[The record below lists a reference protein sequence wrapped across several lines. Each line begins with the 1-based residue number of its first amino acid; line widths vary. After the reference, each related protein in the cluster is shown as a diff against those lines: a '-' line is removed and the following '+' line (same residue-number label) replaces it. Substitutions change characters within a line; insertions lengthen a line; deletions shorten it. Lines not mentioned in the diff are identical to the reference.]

1 MLFINILCSL
11 LSKLNVSYLYN
22 SLYSLTFLMPALSR
36 FIINLS
42 KVLFV
47 ENTILFELV
56 IIFSLPFQLA
66 PASLSGNGCS
76 NATILYWKAV
86 FPYFFLCIGLTLIS
100 IGLSNK
106 YVYMKEDMVKSN
118 FISGVLVIIF
128 SLLKI
133 FGVI

>member
-1 MLFINILCSL
+1 MKKDNKTNNKINDYNIL
-11 LSKLNVSYLYN
+11 Y
-22 SLYSLTFLMPALSR
+22 
-36 FIINLS
+36 INLQLIS
-42 KVLFV
+42 TLTSV
-47 ENTILFELV
+47 ILLIV
-56 IIFSLPFQLA
+56 SIFK
-66 PASLSGNGCS
+66 
-76 NATILYWKAV
+76 KAV

-118 FISGVLVIIF
+118 FISGMLVIIF

>member
-1 MLFINILCSL
+1 MKKDNKTNNKINDYNIL
-11 LSKLNVSYLYN
+11 Y
-22 SLYSLTFLMPALSR
+22 
-36 FIINLS
+36 INLQLITTFTS
-42 KVLFV
+42 V
-47 ENTILFELV
+47 ILLIV
-56 IIFSLPFQLA
+56 SIFK
-66 PASLSGNGCS
+66 
-76 NATILYWKAV
+76 KAV

-118 FISGVLVIIF
+118 FISGMLVIIF

>member
-1 MLFINILCSL
+1 MKKDNKTNNKINDYNIL
-11 LSKLNVSYLYN
+11 Y
-22 SLYSLTFLMPALSR
+22 
-36 FIINLS
+36 INLQLITTFTS
-42 KVLFV
+42 V
-47 ENTILFELV
+47 ILLIV
-56 IIFSLPFQLA
+56 SIFK
-66 PASLSGNGCS
+66 
-76 NATILYWKAV
+76 KAV